1 MTVEAPSKALE
12 DLLMAVDFQEGQTYL
27 VSADGDRVTLCG
39 FTAETTPELQA
50 LYTEAF
56 PPRAER
62 RRQHHVVSPTVG
74 AMTVGLLLAAGEGRR
89 FGGPKALARDDD
101 GTSWLLRAV
110 QALRPCSEVVVVLG
124 AEAERAAALLPMSV
138 VAHPRGRLGRGD
150 GRLAPGR
157 AGGAGPRPTTTRRSS
172 RSWTCPTSTPRSSP
186 GSSPPR
192 SGRGDLARAAYDGV
206 PGHPVLL
213 GRDHWAG
220 VVASATGD
228 RGARDYL
235 AAHDVDL
242 VECGDLAT
250 GVDVDQR

>member
-1 MTVEAPSKALE
+1 
-12 DLLMAVDFQEGQTYL
+12 
-27 VSADGDRVTLCG
+27 
-39 FTAETTPELQA
+39 
-50 LYTEAF
+50 
-56 PPRAER
+56 
-62 RRQHHVVSPTVG
+62 
-74 AMTVGLLLAAGEGRR
+74 MTVGLLLAAGEGRR

-110 QALRPCSEVVVVLG
+110 QALRPCAEIVVVLG

-138 VAHPRGRLGRGD
+138 ARIRADDWAEGMGASL
-150 GRLAPGR
+150 R
-157 AGGAGPRPTTTRRSS
+157 AGLEALGPTDHDTALVSLVDLPDVDAAVVARLVAASHGRS
-172 RSWTCPTSTPRSSP
+172 
-186 GSSPPR
+186 
-192 SGRGDLARAAYDGV
+192 DLARAAYDGV

-235 AAHDVDL
+235 AANDVDL

-250 GVDVDQR
+250 GVDVDLR

>member
-1 MTVEAPSKALE
+1 
-12 DLLMAVDFQEGQTYL
+12 
-27 VSADGDRVTLCG
+27 
-39 FTAETTPELQA
+39 
-50 LYTEAF
+50 
-56 PPRAER
+56 
-62 RRQHHVVSPTVG
+62 
-74 AMTVGLLLAAGEGRR
+74 MTVGLLLAAGEGRR

-110 QALRPCSEVVVVLG
+110 QALRPCSEIIVVLG

-138 VAHPRGRLGRGD
+138 ARIRADDWAEGMGASLRAGLTA
-150 GRLAPGR
+150 LAPTDHDTALVSLVDLPDVDAAVVAR
-157 AGGAGPRPTTTRRSS
+157 VVAASH
-172 RSWTCPTSTPRSSP
+172 
-186 GSSPPR
+186 
-192 SGRGDLARAAYDGV
+192 GRGDLARAAYDGV

-250 GVDVDQR
+250 GADVDHR

>member
-1 MTVEAPSKALE
+1 MTSV
-12 DLLMAVDFQEGQTYL
+12 
-27 VSADGDRVTLCG
+27 
-39 FTAETTPELQA
+39 
-50 LYTEAF
+50 
-56 PPRAER
+56 
-62 RRQHHVVSPTVG
+62 
-74 AMTVGLLLAAGEGRR
+74 VGLLLAAGAGRR

-138 VAHPRGRLGRGD
+138 SRIRADDWAEGMGASLRAGLEALAPTDHDGAVVSLVDLPDVDAAVVARLVAASRGRD
-150 GRLAPGR
+150 
-157 AGGAGPRPTTTRRSS
+157 
-172 RSWTCPTSTPRSSP
+172 
-186 GSSPPR
+186 
-192 SGRGDLARAAYDGV
+192 DLARAAYDGV

-235 AAHDVDL
+235 AAHDVEL

-250 GVDVDQR
+250 GADVDHR